1 MVGGIRGSFRG
12 ADDVADLDQALEPVE
27 ALRAAGY
34 TSVCFK
40 PTHFTD
46 DPADVGDICRRVVAA
61 LA

>member
-1 MVGGIRGSFRG
+1 
-12 ADDVADLDQALEPVE
+12 VADLDQALEPVE

-61 LA
+61 LT